1 MGWNIENTTGWKSL
15 AHKFPGIGQEFM
27 PALDEGEFLLMPSS
41 MPSSG
46 FTENKEVISK
56 LDKAV
61 AAIPEIESVVGKMG
75 RAETALDPAPIS
87 MYENVIRYKTEY
99 AEDANGNRLKF
110 AIDDNGNYKM
120 SYDRYAP
127 PLGNS
132 NKSINIDEFYID
144 EDGEYY
150 RQWRDKIKSPNDIWN
165 EITSATKLP
174 GVTGAPKLQPIQTRI
189 IMLQSGMRSPMGVKV
204 YGPTLE
210 TIEAFG
216 IELEKI
222 LKKIPDIKTSTVFA
236 ERVIGKPYLEIE
248 VDRNK
253 IAKYGLNVADV
264 LKYVEIAI
272 GGIPQSFTV
281 EGRERYSIRARYM
294 RELRDN
300 PEAIENLLIDIPGG
314 NQLPLKQVA
323 KINFETGPQMIK
335 SEDTFLVSYVT
346 FDKIA
351 SAAEVNVVMKAQS
364 TISAAIDR
372 GELKVPASVTYK
384 FAGNYENQLR
394 ANKRLSV
401 IVPLTLLAIF
411 MILYFQFKKVN
422 VSMMIFSGIAVA
434 FSGGFIMLWLYNQQ
448 WFMNFDLFGNSIRDI
463 FQIKPVN
470 VSTAVWVGFIA
481 LFGIATDDGVLM
493 AQYMEQN
500 FGDKLPDSIDSIRK
514 TTIEAA
520 EKRLRPA
527 LMTSATTILA
537 LLPVLTSRGRGSDIM
552 IPMAIPSFGGM
563 LVALIT
569 LFVVPLLYSWY
580 RENELKK
587 EILSNENNDSHEE

>member
-1 MGWNIENTTGWKSL
+1 
-15 AHKFPGIGQEFM
+15 
-27 PALDEGEFLLMPSS
+27 
-41 MPSSG
+41 
-46 FTENKEVISK
+46 
-56 LDKAV
+56 
-61 AAIPEIESVVGKMG
+61 
-75 RAETALDPAPIS
+75 
-87 MYENVIRYKTEY
+87 
-99 AEDANGNRLKF
+99 
-110 AIDDNGNYKM
+110 
-120 SYDRYAP
+120 
-127 PLGNS
+127 
-132 NKSINIDEFYID
+132 
-144 EDGEYY
+144 
-150 RQWRDKIKSPNDIWN
+150 
-165 EITSATKLP
+165 
-174 GVTGAPKLQPIQTRI
+174 
-189 IMLQSGMRSPMGVKV
+189 
-204 YGPTLE
+204 
-210 TIEAFG
+210 
-216 IELEKI
+216 
-222 LKKIPDIKTSTVFA
+222 
-236 ERVIGKPYLEIE
+236 
-248 VDRNK
+248 
-253 IAKYGLNVADV
+253 
-264 LKYVEIAI
+264 
-272 GGIPQSFTV
+272 
-281 EGRERYSIRARYM
+281 M